1 MERHLDRKLYDVL
14 EILLSNKKVFL
25 DTFSEEMEV
34 STRSI
39 RNYIKQL
46 QQQIDKSILEITK
59 ENSGAYSIII
69 HDNEELNM
77 ILNANKVSSKCQLN
91 DPDER
96 VYYLLERLADLDD
109 FIVIDDLVSELYV
122 GRSTLIK
129 DLKKVDNKL
138 KEYGLVLKRKTNMGI
153 KLKGSE
159 MNIRLFMTDYLYE
172 TKEEAYKVIINNIE
186 LKSEI
191 IKELEETIIIY
202 LQRSNCQITNE
213 LINNLFKAILIMIS
227 RVKKNKIVTS
237 VPTQY
242 KIMDSTYEYKTA
254 VGLIDIIRKKLKID
268 INESEAY
275 FISIQLIGRGAPV
288 CHDLLTNINI
298 TENIIQLRKE
308 ICGRILECTGLNLM
322 EDEQILESLDYHLY
336 YAINRIALNIKYK
349 NPMLKEIKE
358 KYKLPY
364 EVAKIAAVVLEE
376 KHNICVSEDEIGYI
390 ALHFGAYIEK
400 SEKNF
405 LKIKKAAI
413 ICSTGLGTA
422 KLLNVKLKKLLDEN
436 IEFNTFSDMDFTEE
450 IAENYDMVFT
460 TVDLNIKLDI
470 PMVKLNSIF
479 EEDELKKEIE
489 SQVMLKKIAR
499 NKISTEGRYILKNLI
514 NKNLI
519 YYLDKKTFDENLLNM
534 LDKITDRKIV
544 SKDFKGKVIERER
557 KASTM
562 LGGLIALPHAVDVN
576 VKEVVICYGVLDEI
590 KVVNGKEA
598 GLIVLMIIP
607 SDSQNCQNMIVKTYE
622 QIIELANNKNIVRK
636 LIKSKNYEEFKSI
649 LGGI

>member
-77 ILNANKVSSKCQLN
+77 ILNANKGSSKCQLN

-470 PMVKLNSIF
+470 PMVKLTSIF

-519 YYLDKKTFDENLLNM
+519 YYLDKKDNWEKVSDISDETIVGTIWKKGNDYYYFDEFYMKNTIYQIADKETLDYLLNANNINHDNM
-534 LDKITDRKIV
+534 VNLVENKK
-544 SKDFKGKVIERER
+544 
-557 KASTM
+557 
-562 LGGLIALPHAVDVN
+562 LI
-576 VKEVVICYGVLDEI
+576 
-590 KVVNGKEA
+590 VVNGEEKIRATTELN
-598 GLIVLMIIP
+598 GVYRFVIKYSKIFLFILIAI
-607 SDSQNCQNMIVKTYE
+607 
-622 QIIELANNKNIVRK
+622 
-636 LIKSKNYEEFKSI
+636 
-649 LGGI
+649 GGIFRLYKKNK